1 LRQLIVNADD
11 LGADVAR
18 NNGIFEAVKAGAV
31 TSVSILV
38 NAPAFDDALAKI
50 LALPLQISI
59 GVHLNISEGMPL
71 SSDLK
76 WLTNS
81 VGSFCGKAETHRRL
95 MDHSNEL
102 LRTEIRREFTAQ
114 IRTLAER
121 GIKIDHLDGHQHVH
135 VFPAAIEASACAAK
149 EFGIPWIRIPE
160 EPAPKGSLAKAG
172 SSYALEAGTF
182 SRLAASARTQMSKS
196 SLKMTDHFRGLYL
209 KGLLSLEFLE
219 QVFQSLPPGL
229 TELMVHPGKAPG
241 EGVPGSYSAFS
252 NPDREKELAVLK
264 SSGFKLLLK
273 KHSVQLTPFPE
284 SRP

>member
-18 NNGIFEAVKAGAV
+18 NDGIFEAVKAGTV

-38 NAPAFDDALAKI
+38 NAPAFDDALARI
-50 LALPLQISI
+50 LSSPLQISI
-59 GVHLNISEGMPL
+59 GVHLNISEGVPL
-71 SSDLK
+71 SSELK

-81 VGSFCGKAETHRRL
+81 GGSFYGKAETHRRL
-95 MDHSNEL
+95 LDNGNDL

-135 VFPAAIEASACAAK
+135 VFPAAIEVTACAAE

-160 EPAPKGSLAKAG
+160 EPTPNEPLAKAG
-172 SSYALEAGTF
+172 SSYALEAATF
-182 SRLAASARTQMSKS
+182 SRLAASARAQMSKS
-196 SLKMTDHFRGLYL
+196 SLKMTEHFRGLYL

-241 EGVPGSYSAFS
+241 ESASGSFSAFS
-252 NPDREKELAVLK
+252 NAEREKELAVLK
-264 SSGFKLLLK
+264 SSGFQLLLK
-273 KHSVQLTPFPE
+273 KHSVQLTSFPE
-284 SRP
+284 GQS